1 LPSDEYE
8 LARGIFFEH
17 FRLKPGKPEFEL
29 LRGIVSCYSSL
40 PYENVTK
47 IIKKFTVTD
56 PMERLRK
63 PKEVVT
69 GFVEMGTGG
78 TCFSLTY
85 ALGSILSKTGF
96 TCYPVMADMKRPNIH
111 CALVVELNSSRFLV
125 DPGYLLGEPLELTG
139 ASVKRETPLGTIEL
153 RKRGE
158 EVYDLYTIVEGERK
172 WRYRV
177 RTRPVSKALFLRY
190 WQESFDL
197 PMMNN
202 LLLTRLTGEGHLYV
216 KNHHLRI
223 RSGSKKVNENI
234 RRELEERISREFGIP
249 AELVSEAKSY
259 LERLKESW
267 RIQKQARRRS
277 LSL

>member
-1 LPSDEYE
+1 
-8 LARGIFFEH
+8 
-17 FRLKPGKPEFEL
+17 
-29 LRGIVSCYSSL
+29 
-40 PYENVTK
+40 
-47 IIKKFTVTD
+47 
-56 PMERLRK
+56 
-63 PKEVVT
+63 
-69 GFVEMGTGG
+69 
-78 TCFSLTY
+78 
-85 ALGSILSKTGF
+85 
-96 TCYPVMADMKRPNIH
+96 MKRPNIH

-234 RRELEERISREFGIP
+234 RKELEERISREFGIP

-267 RIQKQARRRS
+267 RIQK
-277 LSL
+277 